1 MKFTKYLLLIIGVL
15 ALFAA
20 GYGLYNGSE
29 VTDQLLG
36 IVCGLSLIW
45 GYFTIDRMNQNA
57 K

>member
-1 MKFTKYLLLIIGVL
+1 MLLIIGVL

-36 IVCGLSLIW
+36 IVCGVSLIW
-45 GYFTIDRMNQNA
+45 GYFTIDRLGQSS
-57 K
+57 